1 MYILIHI
8 IYERKSMN
16 LTQNLQKWGNSAGV
30 RLPKKVIEEAHLKLD
45 EPLEITIKGKSV
57 ILTPLTK
64 SKKITLKDML
74 KGVTPDDVGGEQDWG
89 VPVGKEI
96 W

>member
-1 MYILIHI
+1 MI
-8 IYERKSMN
+8 
-16 LTQNLQKWGNSAGV
+16 LTQSLQKWGNSAGV

-64 SKKITLKDML
+64 GKQVNLDDML
-74 KGVTPDDVGGEQDWG
+74 KGVTPEDVGGEYDWG
-89 VPVGKEI
+89 SPVGKEV